1 MNKDKIA
8 ETETNKLVII
18 SEIRSPMYFPKKPE
32 IIAANNGRNNMGN
45 SILSF

>member
-18 SEIRSPMYFPKKPE
+18 PEIRSPMYLPKKPE
-32 IIAANNGRNNMGN
+32 IMAASNGRNNIGN